1 MKAKFFFLALIAIAC
16 IACEPSHQH
25 QPDYLVEKVTL
36 SVEDKATLDGIF
48 AEYNNVIRGYAI
60 PRIGHDTCEKCHNG
74 SHKSVKEVR
83 DEHRIVEVIGS
94 QEELLALCPEG
105 VQPLELD
112 FNECCIV
119 WAGLQTASSGNSFT
133 AADLYDLGNG
143 NYCFHCTIQNSS
155 INCAIGYVFPYAVC
169 SITKDQIKNLQKNIV
184 SNY

>member
-1 MKAKFFFLALIAIAC
+1 MKAKFFFIAFIAIVC
-16 IACEPSHQH
+16 IACESSDPS
-25 QPDYLVEKVTL
+25 
-36 SVEDKATLDGIF
+36 EDLTKLEEITLDEIF
-48 AEYNNVIRGYAI
+48 YEGNYVIRRYTDPI
-60 PRIGHDTCEKCHNG
+60 LNSVCDKCKKGKHT
-74 SHKSVKEVR
+74 SETER
-83 DEHRIVEVIGS
+83 AMEHASIVEVIGS

-119 WAGLQTASSGNSFT
+119 WAGLQTGSSGNSFT
-133 AADLYDLGNG
+133 AANLYDLGNG